1 MVLTKNM
8 KYTFIQ
14 ALSKTLLNT
23 DFILEIS
30 LGINSH
36 SNNNTTFFNTYY
48 RLSTFLSMNSFIIQS
63 SGLICG
69 LCPHILA
76 SRLQNSC
83 LSSSVTP
90 VFKAGIKGSMKSQGH
105 SYYLLAEH
113 QYHAAGKY
121 YLMQPQGGKMINQ
134 NNILPRFPCSYGSIQ
149 ASCSQRDE
157 SEKFRIKLL
166 GKPFKEHVHVPL
178 KFFFSF

>member
-48 RLSTFLSMNSFIIQS
+48 RLSTFLSVNSFIIQS

-83 LSSSVTP
+83 LSSCIHSCIQGWY
-90 VFKAGIKGSMKSQGH
+90 KRKYEKSRT
-105 SYYLLAEH
+105 LLLFISRTLVSCSR
-113 QYHAAGKY
+113 K
-121 YLMQPQGGKMINQ
+121 
-134 NNILPRFPCSYGSIQ
+134 ILPYA
-149 ASCSQRDE
+149 ASGWQDD
-157 SEKFRIKLL
+157 
-166 GKPFKEHVHVPL
+166 
-178 KFFFSF
+178 